1 MNYVITVATLSILWP
16 ILSAFMSL
24 SSFSHIKV
32 NVIGI
37 IIRIQVDVNLLKYK
51 MKPNALFKNRYVTFN
66 DKKMGS
72 PLPDQLKRDTDS
84 LIFDG
89 KVVLVEQWGRDGE
102 FSLSFYNKAIIR
114 QPIKYWE
121 VVGGIRLV

>member
-16 ILSAFMSL
+16 ILLAFISL

-72 PLPDQLKRDTDS
+72 PLPDQLKRDTDG

-89 KVVLVEQWGRDGE
+89 KVVLVAQWG
-102 FSLSFYNKAIIR
+102 N
-114 QPIKYWE
+114 
-121 VVGGIRLV
+121 

>member
-16 ILSAFMSL
+16 ILSAFISL

-32 NVIGI
+32 NVIAI

-72 PLPDQLKRDTDS
+72 PLPDQLKRDTDG

-89 KVVLVEQWGRDGE
+89 KVVLVAQWG
-102 FSLSFYNKAIIR
+102 K
-114 QPIKYWE
+114 
-121 VVGGIRLV
+121 

>member
-16 ILSAFMSL
+16 ILLAFILL

-51 MKPNALFKNRYVTFN
+51 MKPNVLFKNRYITFN
-66 DKKMGS
+66 NKKMGS
-72 PLPDQLKRDTDS
+72 PLPDQVQRDTVG
-84 LIFDG
+84 LILNG
-89 KVVLVEQWGRDGE
+89 KVVLVAQWGRDGE
-102 FSLSFYNKAIIR
+102 FSLSFHKLKLTN
-114 QPIKYWE
+114 Q
-121 VVGGIRLV
+121 L